1 VEAVPASG
9 KRPSIADVAKAAKV
23 GVGTV
28 SRVLNGSPLV
38 KDETQ
43 RHVHEAIHKL
53 GYRPSSLARRLSLGR
68 SMTIAVILP
77 FVTQPWAAER
87 LRGLVARVARSG
99 YDLVLF
105 DVESV
110 AQRDHGFRMALDHGR
125 ADGLIIIALT
135 PTDEEVHALRQAR
148 MPVVLVGGHH
158 PELPCIEIDDT
169 AGGMIA
175 VRHLLELGHRR
186 IGFVG
191 DSPENPIGFT
201 PSSQLRLRGYQRAL
215 LEAGISPNPELV
227 REGPHGAETAE
238 QLAAALLRIPEP
250 PTAIFAA
257 SDTQALGVLEA
268 ARKGGRAVPG
278 ELSVIGFDDVSIAHY
293 VGLTTVRQP
302 LRASGE
308 RGAEL
313 LLGALDNNELRP
325 ANEVL
330 DIELVVRATTGPAG
344 R

>member
-1 VEAVPASG
+1 
-9 KRPSIADVAKAAKV
+9 
-23 GVGTV
+23 
-28 SRVLNGSPLV
+28 L
-38 KDETQ
+38 
-43 RHVHEAIHKL
+43 
-53 GYRPSSLARRLSLGR
+53 
-68 SMTIAVILP
+68 
-77 FVTQPWAAER
+77 
-87 LRGLVARVARSG
+87 
-99 YDLVLF
+99 
-105 DVESV
+105 
-110 AQRDHGFRMALDHGR
+110 
-125 ADGLIIIALT
+125 
-135 PTDEEVHALRQAR
+135 
-148 MPVVLVGGHH
+148 
-158 PELPCIEIDDT
+158 
-169 AGGMIA
+169 IA

-215 LEAGISPNPELV
+215 FEAGISANPELV
-227 REGPHGAETAE
+227 QEGPHGTETAE
-238 QLAAALLRIPEP
+238 QLASALLGIPEP

-268 ARKGGRAVPG
+268 ARKVGRAVPR

-325 ANEVL
+325 ASEVL